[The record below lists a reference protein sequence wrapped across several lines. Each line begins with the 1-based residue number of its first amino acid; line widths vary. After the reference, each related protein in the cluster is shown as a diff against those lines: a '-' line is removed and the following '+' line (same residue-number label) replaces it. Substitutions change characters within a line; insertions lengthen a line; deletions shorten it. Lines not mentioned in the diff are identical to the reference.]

1 MYLHLP
7 IFFIL
12 IISACT
18 FVGIAP
24 ILVAV
29 ATVVLII
36 LHSIQLRNL
45 KAFFR
50 KPGSHRSSEYQGRP
64 PHIFW
69 RIVSDLFQSSIS
81 IYIFFYTIM
90 KNLKSMSHRKK
101 EQVHVHENTN
111 FRAFGSL
118 F

>member
-7 IFFIL
+7 IFFIP

-69 RIVSDLFQSSIS
+69 RIVSDLFQCIS

-101 EQVHVHENTN
+101 E
-111 FRAFGSL
+111 
-118 F
+118 

>member
-1 MYLHLP
+1 M
-7 IFFIL
+7 
-12 IISACT
+12 
-18 FVGIAP
+18 
-24 ILVAV
+24 AV

-69 RIVSDLFQSSIS
+69 RIVSDLFQLPI
-81 IYIFFYTIM
+81 IFLR
-90 KNLKSMSHRKK
+90 KELKSTSHRKK
-101 EQVHVHENTN
+101 E
-111 FRAFGSL
+111 
-118 F
+118 

>member
-69 RIVSDLFQSSIS
+69 RIVSDLFQLP
-81 IYIFFYTIM
+81 IFNGAKLGDATVARAPP
-90 KNLKSMSHRKK
+90 LLCHPR
-101 EQVHVHENTN
+101 N
-111 FRAFGSL
+111 FIV
-118 F
+118 